1 MSNIIECINLSHVYP
16 GGFTAIKGI
25 NLKVKE
31 GDVVAILGQN
41 GSGKTTLVKHFNG
54 LLKPTNGTVSINGI
68 DTAKQTVFNLS
79 SYAGYVFQNPNH
91 QLFATSVLAEL
102 EFGPKN
108 QGLSN
113 DEIEARVKETADF
126 FQLHS
131 IINEHPLRLSFPLR
145 KIVAIASI
153 YAMQPSIFIL
163 DEPTTGQDH
172 GGAEKIRKFVR
183 KLQDDEK
190 TVILVT
196 HDMPLVAEIAD
207 RVIAMWSS
215 EIIKIANPRE
225 FFFDLKTMEKTK
237 LQQPQ
242 ATALSNRLQK
252 RVLNEGITLT
262 VQETIKALEKVVNQ
276 QIN

>member
-1 MSNIIECINLSHVYP
+1 MSNIIECSNLSHVYP
-16 GGFTAIKGI
+16 TGLPAIKGI
-25 NLKVKE
+25 NLKVKSGE
-31 GDVVAILGQN
+31 IVAILGQN

-54 LLKPTNGTVSINGI
+54 LLKPTSGTVSINGI

-79 SYAGYVFQNPNH
+79 SHAGYVFQNPNH
-91 QLFATSVLAEL
+91 QLFSTSVLAEL
-102 EFGPKN
+102 QFGPKN
-108 QGLSN
+108 QGLAD
-113 DEIEARVKETADF
+113 DEIEVRVKETADF

-145 KIVAIASI
+145 KIVAMASI

-172 GGAEKIRKFVR
+172 GGAEKVRKFLR
-183 KLQDDEK
+183 KLKDDEK

-215 EIIKIANPRE
+215 EIISTANPRE

-242 ATALSNRLQK
+242 ATALSHRLQK
-252 RVLNEGITLT
+252 KVLNDGITLT
-262 VQETIKALEKVVNQ
+262 VQETINALEKVLN
-276 QIN
+276 

>member
-16 GGFTAIKGI
+16 EGFTAIKGI

-31 GDVVAILGQN
+31 GEVVAILGQN

-54 LLKPTNGTVSINGI
+54 LLKPTNGTVSIRGN

-79 SYAGYVFQNPNH
+79 SHAGYVFQNPNH

-108 QGLSN
+108 QGLAN
-113 DEIEARVKETADF
+113 DEIEARVEEATDF
-126 FQLHS
+126 FELNT

-145 KIVAIASI
+145 KIVAMASI

-163 DEPTTGQDH
+163 DEPTTAQDH
-172 GGAEKIRKFVR
+172 GGSEKVRKFLR
-183 KLQDDEK
+183 KLQDDGK

-196 HDMPLVAEIAD
+196 HDMPLVAEVAD

-215 EIIKIANPRE
+215 EIISAANPRE
-225 FFFDLKTMEKTK
+225 FFLDLNTLDKTK

-242 ATALSNRLQK
+242 ATALSHRLQK

-262 VQETIKALEKVVNQ
+262 VQETIKAFEKVVNQ
-276 QIN
+276 KIN